1 MESDTFDVPG
11 YAIDNFR
18 QYDTMEGLPY
28 IETAAAL
35 DEGTGDLN
43 VFVINRNWEQDT
55 ALELDVSAFAGY
67 EFAEQ
72 TQLYSDD
79 PEAANT
85 LENPDAIVTTV
96 STAASCQ
103 DGKVDTVVKK
113 LSWNVFR
120 FKKQG

>member
-1 MESDTFDVPG
+1 MPG

-18 QYDTMEGLPY
+18 QYDTQEGLPY

-35 DEGTGDLN
+35 DETTGDLN

-55 ALELDVSAFAGY
+55 ALELDVSGFAGY
-67 EFAEQ
+67 GFVEQ
-72 TQLYSDD
+72 VQLYSEDLS
-79 PEAANT
+79 AANT
-85 LENPDAIVTTV
+85 LENPDAITATV
-96 STAASCQ
+96 VAGASCK

-120 FKKQG
+120 FKKQV